1 MAVRQWRKFSQSF
14 CISSVNRGEK
24 ENEMLNLRR
33 KPQHYNTYMEITGKI
48 IAALPERSGTSNR
61 TGNTWKSQ
69 EFVIETHEQYP
80 RKCVFTVFGEDRLR
94 EMNITVGAEMTVS
107 FDIDAHE
114 YNGRWFN
121 DIRAWRA
128 VPATAPAPAAAAPA
142 APAAAPAASAAPAPA
157 PSEDPFATA
166 AGGGNDDL
174 PF

>member
-1 MAVRQWRKFSQSF
+1 
-14 CISSVNRGEK
+14 
-24 ENEMLNLRR
+24 
-33 KPQHYNTYMEITGKI
+33 MEITGKI

-114 YNGRWFN
+114 YNGSWFN

-128 VPATAPAPAAAAPA
+128 VPATAPAPTAVPAAPA
-142 APAAAPAASAAPAPA
+142 APAAAASAAPAPA
-157 PSEDPFATA
+157 AGQDPFATA
-166 AGGGNDDL
+166 AGGGEDDL

>member
-1 MAVRQWRKFSQSF
+1 
-14 CISSVNRGEK
+14 
-24 ENEMLNLRR
+24 
-33 KPQHYNTYMEITGKI
+33 MEITGKI
-48 IAALPERSGTSNR
+48 IAALPERSGNSNR
-61 TGNTWKSQ
+61 TGNTWQSQ

-128 VPATAPAPAAAAPA
+128 VPATAPAPTAVPAAPA
-142 APAAAPAASAAPAPA
+142 APAPAASAAPAPA
-157 PSEDPFATA
+157 AGQDPFATA
-166 AGGGNDDL
+166 AGGGEDDL

>member
-1 MAVRQWRKFSQSF
+1 
-14 CISSVNRGEK
+14 
-24 ENEMLNLRR
+24 
-33 KPQHYNTYMEITGKI
+33 MEITGKI

-69 EFVIETHEQYP
+69 EFVIATHEQYS

-114 YNGRWFN
+114 YKGRWFN

-128 VPATAPAPAAAAPA
+128 VPATAPAPTAVPAAPA
-142 APAAAPAASAAPAPA
+142 APAPAASAAPAPA
-157 PSEDPFATA
+157 AGQDPFATA
-166 AGGGNDDL
+166 AGGGEDDL

>member
-1 MAVRQWRKFSQSF
+1 
-14 CISSVNRGEK
+14 
-24 ENEMLNLRR
+24 
-33 KPQHYNTYMEITGKI
+33 MELTGKI
-48 IAALPERSGTSNR
+48 IAALPERSGTSAR

-80 RKCVFTVFGEDRLR
+80 RKCVFTVFGEDRLK
-94 EMNITVGAEMTVS
+94 EMNIQVGAEMTVS

-128 VPATAPAPAAAAPA
+128 VPATVGSSTV
-142 APAAAPAASAAPAPA
+142 APAAAPAPTAADVPAPAAAPAG
-157 PSEDPFATA
+157 DPV
-166 AGGGNDDL
+166 DDL